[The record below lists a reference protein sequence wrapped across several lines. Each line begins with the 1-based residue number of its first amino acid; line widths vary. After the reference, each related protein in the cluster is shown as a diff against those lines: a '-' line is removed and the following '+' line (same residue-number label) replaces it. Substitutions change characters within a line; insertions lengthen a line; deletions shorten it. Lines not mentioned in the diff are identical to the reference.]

1 MKWILI
7 LWLSCCAIWAQA
19 AVEFTTPPNLAT
31 QSNSPLQKKKK
42 QVRKKRR
49 KQFKK
54 AHYYKTKEKL
64 PVKIV
69 FLPIGARLLMLAI
82 MCVFLILTTG
92 IAIVLFIALAILL
105 GFAGII
111 CISIALKTIYDLTN
125 ADA

>member
-7 LWLSCCAIWAQA
+7 LCLSCCAIWTQA
-19 AVEFTTPPNLAT
+19 AVEIVPPPPSAVQNIA
-31 QSNSPLQKKKK
+31 PVQKKKK
-42 QVRKKRR
+42 LLRKKRR

-54 AHYYKTKEKL
+54 ARYYKTKEKL
-64 PVKIV
+64 PIKIV

-82 MCVFLILTTG
+82 MCIFLILTTG

-111 CISIALKTIYDLTN
+111 CISIALKAIYDLTN
-125 ADA
+125 VDA